1 MKKSLVYILLLC
13 LVIAHIGI
21 PGLAQA
27 SRDDSTR
34 FGIGAKFY
42 GSTPLL
48 TLSSTS
54 KQIGAELTLG
64 MWSWYSVSL
73 LWIGADAKMYVP
85 IEAFDSLVRPY
96 LGGGIIALLVTFGG
110 VGASVV
116 GFDGVL
122 GVEIGFHSLGI
133 PVAIYG
139 AGQYAI
145 FPALSIAGGLGAQFG
160 VRIDF

>member
-1 MKKSLVYILLLC
+1 MKKSLVYMLLLC
-13 LVIAHIGI
+13 LVIVHIGI
-21 PGLAQA
+21 PCLAQA

-54 KQIGAELTLG
+54 KRIGAELTLG
-64 MWSWYSVSL
+64 LWSSYGFSL
-73 LWIGADAKMYVP
+73 LWLGADAKAYVP
-85 IEAFDSLVRPY
+85 IEALDSLVRPY
-96 LGGGIIALLVTFGG
+96 LGGGIIALLVAFGG
-110 VGASVV
+110 VGASMV
-116 GFDGVL
+116 GVDGVL
-122 GVEIGFHSLGI
+122 GLEIGFHSLGI

-145 FPALSIAGGLGAQFG
+145 FPALSLAGGLGAQFG
-160 VRIDF
+160 VRVDF